1 MNTPNTTTST
11 GATSASA
18 AASKPIRV
26 MLADDHKIVR
36 EGLRSLLEDEADL
49 RVVAEAS
56 DGRSAVE
63 LAREHTP
70 DVVVMDIAMP
80 QLNGVEATRQV
91 INSVPRARVI
101 ALSMHSDR
109 RFMSEMLR
117 AGASGYLLKD
127 AASEE
132 LIQAIRTVMDGK
144 IYLSPQITD
153 VVVDDYLRRL
163 PEDGGMYAP
172 AAAGRG
178 AFAVLTAREREVLQ
192 LMAEGKATKQIAMI
206 LHVSIKTVETH
217 RRQLMEKLDLHS
229 VAELTKYAIR
239 EGLTTVDA

>member
-1 MNTPNTTTST
+1 MQNATQNTTQ
-11 GATSASA
+11 ATTRNT
-18 AASKPIRV
+18 INILLV
-26 MLADDHKIVR
+26 DDHKIVR
-36 EGLRSLLEDEADL
+36 EGLRSLLEAEEDF
-49 RVVAEAS
+49 RVIAEAA
-56 DGRSAVE
+56 DGRAAVE
-63 LAREHTP
+63 LAREHAP
-70 DVVVMDIAMP
+70 AVVVMDIAMP
-80 QLNGVEATRQV
+80 QLTGIEPTRQI
-91 INSVPRARVI
+91 INALPREKVI
-101 ALSMHSDR
+101 ALSRPPAR

-132 LIQAIRTVMDGK
+132 LIQAIRTVVSGNV
-144 IYLSPQITD
+144 YLSPQITD

-163 PEDGGMYAP
+163 PTEGGSLAP
-172 AAAGRG
+172 TAGGRG

-192 LMAEGKATKQIAMI
+192 LMSEGKATKQIAMI

>member
-1 MNTPNTTTST
+1 MNTPSTTGTTTA
-11 GATSASA
+11 GATSASV
-18 AASKPIRV
+18 ASKPIRV

-49 RVVAEAS
+49 RVIAEAS

-63 LAREHTP
+63 LAREQTP
-70 DVVVMDIAMP
+70 DVIVMDIAMP
-80 QLNGVEATRQV
+80 QLNGVEATRQI

-172 AAAGRG
+172 AAGRG